1 MNIKKGLIT
10 SLLLFALNLNVNAQ
24 FGFERIDTINV
35 INGSSLDMA
44 WAGGLDYPQYS
55 NIDLNWDGIEDLFV
69 FDKSCDKVLTFI
81 HTGGPG
87 ANYIYDPSYEDLFPK
102 LTDWCLLV
110 DYNCDG
116 LKDIYTYTIGGGKVY
131 KNVGNSGTG
140 HSFQLVKANLKTW
153 LWGSEGYMYISAVD
167 MPGIVDID
175 GDSDIDILAFGV
187 GGQTIEYH
195 KNMSMETYGVCD
207 SLIYETRNLCW
218 GRFTESASTNAVT
231 LNDTMNYPCN
241 GTISGEESW
250 MQEYSRDDRHAGS
263 TILALDMNNNGV
275 MEVVLGDI
283 SYKNLTLLMNEG
295 TVPNTN
301 SSMISQDNAFPSNTV
316 SVNVAIHPAGYHVD
330 VNNDGIRDLLVAP
343 SSKVGSENREGVYY
357 YENTAAD
364 LAPVFNYNEIG
375 FMQNQMF
382 DVGSASYPVFFDHNA
397 DGLMDLLISAQGQY
411 NSVTQNQ
418 ISKISYFENTGTATS
433 PEFTFVTDD
442 YQNISSL
449 GLGNSLCFYPTFG
462 DLDNDGDQDMIL
474 GEYTGYCY
482 YMENTGGAGNN
493 AIFNTYTIL
502 EDDQANP
509 IFEGTFIYP
518 QLIDLDRD
526 GDLDLVNGKRN
537 GKLTYFENIG
547 NANVKQ
553 FQQVTTTLGGVD
565 VSEWWTTEGHS
576 IPQFIDIDNEYHL
589 ILGSK
594 TGYLHY
600 YNNIDGNL
608 TGNFTLVDSTLED
621 INIGNNSA
629 PAILDLNGDNRAEM
643 ALGNLRGGLGL
654 YISAPLTDVGLESEV
669 INEFKMYPNP
679 TNGDITIEIPA
690 ELLVDQLH
698 YEIRDLSGRLI
709 LRDKIT
715 SSSSVI
721 QTDGIASGT
730 YIVTITDGVQKSSQK
745 IAINR

>member
-1 MNIKKGLIT
+1 MRKVVYSIFLCFT
-10 SLLLFALNLNVNAQ
+10 LSSSLFAQ
-24 FGFERIDTINV
+24 FGFERVDTINV
-35 INGSSLDMA
+35 INGSSLDLA
-44 WAGGLDYPQYS
+44 WTGGLDYPQYS

-69 FDKSCDKVLTFI
+69 FDKSCNKVLTFI
-81 HTGGPG
+81 HTGGVG
-87 ANYIYDPSYEDLFPK
+87 ANYIYDPSYEDLFPEM
-102 LTDWCLLV
+102 TDWCLLV

-116 LKDIYTYTIGGGKVY
+116 LKDIYTYTIGGAKVY
-131 KNVGNSGTG
+131 KNTGSIGTG
-140 HSFQLVKANLKTW
+140 HTFQLAKANLKTW

-167 MPGIVDID
+167 LPGIVDID

-207 SLIYETRNLCW
+207 SLIYETKNLCW
-218 GRFTESASTNAVT
+218 GRFQESSSTNAVT
-231 LNDTMNYPCN
+231 LNDTLTYPCN

-250 MQEYSRDDRHAGS
+250 LYENSRDDRHAGS

-283 SYKNLTLLMNEG
+283 SYNNMTLLTNAG
-295 TVPNTN
+295 TIPNTN
-301 SSMISQDNAFPSNTV
+301 SSMIAQDNAFPSNSV

-343 SSKVGSENREGVYY
+343 SSKVGSENRAGVYY

-364 LAPVFNYNEIG
+364 LAPVFTYNELG
-375 FMQNQMF
+375 FMQNSMF
-382 DVGSASYPVFFDHNA
+382 DVGSASYPVFFDHNS

-411 NSVTQNQ
+411 NSMTSNQ
-418 ISKISYFENTGTATS
+418 ISKISYYQNTGTPTS

-462 DLDNDGDQDMIL
+462 DLDNDGDMDMIL

-482 YMENTGGAGNN
+482 FMENTGGAGNN

-553 FQQVTTTLGGVD
+553 FQEITTTLGDVD

-576 IPQFIDIDNEYHL
+576 IPQFIDIDSEYHL

-600 YNNIDGNL
+600 YNNIEGNL
-608 TGNFTLVDSTLED
+608 AGTWTLVDSTLED
-621 INIGNNSA
+621 INIGYNSA
-629 PAILDLNGDNRAEM
+629 PAIYDLNGDNRAEM

-654 YISAPLTDVGLESEV
+654 YISAPLTDVGIEDLMYSQFE
-669 INEFKMYPNP
+669 IYPNP
-679 TNGDITIEIPA
+679 ASHEVSIQIP
-690 ELLVDQLH
+690 ESLIGDQLQI
-698 YEIRDLSGRLI
+698 ELRDLSGRL
-709 LRDKIT
+709 LLSERVY
-715 SSSSVI
+715 SSTTLI
-721 QTDGIASGT
+721 QTGDISSGT
-730 YIVTITDGVQKSSQK
+730 YIVTLTDGLQKSSQK
-745 IAINR
+745 LLIQN